1 MVFAEKG
8 VMMTWTRLTFLGL
21 ALWMTACGGDEA
33 TQLPEGC
40 DAYAEP
46 GSNDNETVQTM
57 FIEAQPNTVLC
68 LGAGTFTFQTEL
80 SLSVENVTIRGQG
93 ADQTVLDFSN
103 QDVGGNGLLVS
114 GDNCVME
121 DFKVLNPPGDGIRA
135 NDVDGVTFRRVH
147 VIWDADAAT
156 SNGAYGLYPVGSS
169 RVLIEECVVKGAS
182 DAGIYVGQS
191 NTILV
196 RNNEAY
202 GNVAG
207 IEIENS
213 TDAEVINNH
222 AHDNTGGIL
231 VFNLPELP
239 MKAGQRA
246 KVHGNLIENNNL
258 SNFGKPGSVV
268 GNVPGGSGLIILSTD
283 NNEVTGNTFRGN
295 GSSAIILTS
304 YLQDIFGLYD
314 DPEFEPY
321 PNGNYIHG
329 NTYEN
334 NGMMPQSIVAALE
347 LDLPAP
353 DILWDGCQPEMPGP
367 VNCIQEDAS
376 VTFRGIDYCGM
387 FQDQTT
393 DRSPFD
399 CSYDALPAQDL

>member
-1 MVFAEKG
+1 MK
-8 VMMTWTRLTFLGL
+8 WTHLMLLGAVLTL
-21 ALWMTACGGDEA
+21 AACGDDDKVS
-33 TQLPEGC
+33 LPEGC
-40 DAYAEP
+40 DAYVEP
-46 GSNDNETVQTM
+46 GADDNEAVQTI
-57 FIEAQPNTVLC
+57 FIEAQPDSVVC
-68 LGAGTFTFQTEL
+68 LGAGTFRFHTEL
-80 SLSVENVTIRGQG
+80 SLSVANVTIRGQG
-93 ADQTVLDFSN
+93 AEDTVLDFSA
-103 QDVGGNGLLVS
+103 QDVGANGLLVS
-114 GDNCVME
+114 GDGTIME
-121 DFKVLNPPGDGIRA
+121 DFGVLNPPGDGIRA
-135 NDVDGVTFRRVH
+135 NDVDGVTFRRLH
-147 VIWDADAAT
+147 VIWEADAAT

-169 RVLIEECVVKGAS
+169 NVVVEECVVKGAS

-196 RNNEAY
+196 RGNEAY

-207 IEIENS
+207 IEVENS
-213 TDAEVINNH
+213 HDAEVVDNH

-231 VFNLPELP
+231 IFNLPELAI
-239 MKAGQRA
+239 KDGQRV
-246 KVHGNLIENNNL
+246 KVHRNLVENNNL
-258 SNFGKPGSVV
+258 PNFGKPGSVV

-314 DPEFEPY
+314 DPEFKPY
-321 PNGNYIHG
+321 ANGNYIHG

-367 VNCIQEDAS
+367 VNCIQEAES
-376 VTFRGIDYCGM
+376 VTFRGIDYCGGFM
-387 FQDQTT
+387 NQTT
-393 DRSPFD
+393 DRTPFD
-399 CSYDALPAQDL
+399 CAYDPLPTQNL